1 MTDNKICLRIIKLKG
16 KRWYELTAPLS
27 LLETGIEGYE
37 FANDVIKLTKKG
49 ALSLKKG
56 FRWNGRSGGAID
68 TISAARSSAFH
79 DALYELIYL
88 KVLPRSTRILAD
100 RLMRLLDA
108 QDDVNVIRQWYSYA
122 GLRLFGDLREKYIK
136 VITKGIERGMGR
148 EAQ

>member
-1 MTDNKICLRIIKLKG
+1 MVDNKICLCSIKLNG

-88 KVLPRSTRILAD
+88 KVLPRQTRVLAD
-100 RLMRLLDA
+100 RMMRMLDA
-108 QDDVNVIRQWYSYA
+108 EDGVNIVRQWYSYA
-122 GLRLFGDLREKYIK
+122 GLRLFGDLRAKYIAA
-136 VITKGIERGMGR
+136 VTP
-148 EAQ
+148 

>member
-1 MTDNKICLRIIKLKG
+1 MMDNKICFCSIKKDG

-68 TISAARSSAFH
+68 TVSALRSSAFH
-79 DALYELIYL
+79 DALYELIWL
-88 KVLPRSTRILAD
+88 NVLPRQTRVLAD
-100 RLMRLLDA
+100 RMMRMLDA
-108 QDDVNVIRQWYSYA
+108 EDGVNVVRQWYSYA
-122 GLRLFGDLREKYIK
+122 LLRAFGDLRSKYIAVTLGK
-136 VITKGIERGMGR
+136 KHIKPVL
-148 EAQ
+148 